1 VPCGF
6 VVKNCSKSRRPTSG
20 WIPGPLSLTVISTAS
35 STRRVA
41 TVRAPVWASDSR
53 PFLIRFST
61 AWRRS
66 VRSIAIGGRLRS
78 VFTSTTMP
86 CRWARGRMN
95 SARPTTISLIES
107 SSKWGRGKR
116 ANARYSSVS
125 ASRVFT
131 WSRMAPT
138 SDEASSIS
146 DPGRSRTMSPSIS
159 AFSSIAAIGLRTSWA
174 TFSARRPTVAI
185 RSATRSSSCA
195 AWSRVSVPISSVLS
209 RSTSARVQPTHG
221 GASAAA
227 AA

>member
-1 VPCGF
+1 M
-6 VVKNCSKSRRPTSG
+6 
-20 WIPGPLSLTVISTAS
+20 
-35 STRRVA
+35 
-41 TVRAPVWASDSR
+41 
-53 PFLIRFST
+53 
-61 AWRRS
+61 
-66 VRSIAIGGRLRS
+66 RSIAIGGRLRS

-86 CRWARGRMN
+86 CRWASGRMN

-125 ASRVFT
+125 ASSVFT

-138 SDEASSIS
+138 RDEASSIS
-146 DPGRSRTMSPSIS
+146 EPGWSRTMSPSIS

-195 AWSRVSVPISSVLS
+195 AWSRVRVPISSVLR
-209 RSTSARVQPTHG
+209 RSTSARARRSRSATWPRAKAGRPTSPETMITAVQPTHG

-227 AA
+227 AAYSRPASRAITSPARGPK

>member
-1 VPCGF
+1 
-6 VVKNCSKSRRPTSG
+6 
-20 WIPGPLSLTVISTAS
+20 
-35 STRRVA
+35 
-41 TVRAPVWASDSR
+41 
-53 PFLIRFST
+53 
-61 AWRRS
+61 
-66 VRSIAIGGRLRS
+66 
-78 VFTSTTMP
+78 
-86 CRWARGRMN
+86 MN

-138 SDEASSIS
+138 SDAASSIS

-209 RSTSARVQPTHG
+209 RSTGTFDKSIGTTWPRAKAGRPTSPETMITAVQPTHG